1 MKKILLDNNIVNHL
15 INERNEVT
23 DLYKYF
29 ENLSLNN
36 IIEIY
41 AIPTNIIEI
50 SLCTDIEKRHNLSKV
65 FLKLI
70 NGKRLEFSWDV
81 QLIDL
86 IFTLLND
93 EIPGVLKRK
102 ESLYTLSANYNR
114 MLLGLLGL
122 LAALPKYDT
131 GNFESLLHDK
141 LINEYYQVRFLTDPD
156 YYLKIYKRQLNNEK
170 PSSEDLEEQLY
181 AESLS
186 AANLK
191 QEISRLRENKQ
202 KINNIKEF
210 SKVKKELGSFFANY
224 EAKRLILNFF
234 PYKEIIEES
243 IDIRLLVNNWSNKI
257 HETEPL
263 QLDSNIEALFKNPES
278 NPSKDAYI
286 YMLLKLIDR
295 LKIEN
300 YFPFKNILAIYLNEF
315 EKIAN
320 QSKEPSKG
328 LIYDIEYFPTALKA
342 DHFITADKE
351 LYENTKRE
359 IKLLDF
365 PETKVLFFHNKN
377 WREEMLK

>member
-1 MKKILLDNNIVNHL
+1 MKKILLDNNVVNHL
-15 INERNEVT
+15 INEKYEET
-23 DLYKYF
+23 DLYLF
-29 ENLSLNN
+29 FADLLQNN

-50 SLCTDIEKRHNLSKV
+50 SLCSDIEKRHSLAKV

-70 NGKRLEFSWDV
+70 SGKRLEFSWDV

-86 IFTLLND
+86 IFTLLNE
-93 EIPGVLKRK
+93 EIPGVLKRR
-102 ESLYTLSANYNR
+102 ESLYSLSVNYNR

-122 LAALPKYDT
+122 LAALPEYET
-131 GNFESLLHDK
+131 RNFESLLHEK

-156 YYLKIYKRQLNNEK
+156 YYLKIYKRQLNNEQ
-170 PSSEDLEEQLY
+170 PSSEDLDEQLY

-186 AANLK
+186 ASDLK
-191 QEISRLRENKQ
+191 KEISRLRETTQ
-202 KINNIKEF
+202 KISNIKEF
-210 SKVKKELGSFFANY
+210 SKIKKELGSFFANY

-234 PYKEIIEES
+234 PYKEILEES

-263 QLDSNIEALFKNPES
+263 HLESNIKELFKNPDS
-278 NPSKDAYI
+278 NPSKEAYI
-286 YMLLKLIDR
+286 YMLLKLVDR
-295 LKIEN
+295 LKLEN

-320 QSKEPSKG
+320 LSKEPSKG

-342 DHFITADKE
+342 DHFLTADKE

-359 IKLLDF
+359 IKLLDLS
-365 PETKVLFFHNKN
+365 ESKVLFYHNKN
-377 WREEMLK
+377 WREDILK